1 MLTAILEPAL
11 PVTKCM
17 QAHESPSNSPCL
29 YPRLP
34 ARVQKGAS
42 GIHTDIGVSVTDQ
55 ITPKNDLLM
64 NQNTNKLQEE
74 W

>member
-1 MLTAILEPAL
+1 
-11 PVTKCM
+11 M
-17 QAHESPSNSPCL
+17 QARESPTNSPCL

-42 GIHTDIGVSVTDQ
+42 VIHTDTCARVADQ
-55 ITPKNDLLM
+55 IIPKNDLLM
-64 NQNTNKLQEE
+64 NQNTKKLQAE

>member
-1 MLTAILEPAL
+1 MLTAILDSAL
-11 PVTKCM
+11 RDTKCM
-17 QAHESPSNSPCL
+17 QAHESPRNSPCL

-42 GIHTDIGVSVTDQ
+42 GIHTDICASVTDQ
-55 ITPKNDLLM
+55 ITRKNDLLM
-64 NQNTNKLQEE
+64 KQNTNKLQAE

>member
-1 MLTAILEPAL
+1 MLTAILEPTL
-11 PVTKCM
+11 RVTKCM
-17 QAHESPSNSPCL
+17 QAHESPRNPPCL

-42 GIHTDIGVSVTDQ
+42 GNHTDMRARVTDE
-55 ITPKNDLLM
+55 ITPKNDVLM
-64 NQNTNKLQEE
+64 NQNTNKLQAE